1 MGKEQLLRIVKYRN
15 DNKQREELSGMYNQH
30 IILDFEMNPVAKK
43 FEEAKKQLHREII
56 EIGATK
62 VNAKGEIIDT
72 FSCFVKPEYSSDV
85 AGYITKLTGIKTTD
99 VYQAVTF
106 AEAIQCFSEWIGS
119 EKTRIYS
126 WSSSDLEQLIRECS
140 YKGVVFPL
148 NMGRWIDFQVL
159 FPKLMEIE
167 QYKSRMSLHEAAEW
181 YGVSF
186 DQKGAHRAL
195 YDAMVTAE
203 LVIPVLTGEYV
214 AQRECLK
221 SVINRDENKQQDSGF
236 CLADLCT
243 GFFGQFISNEHPEPE
258 FAR

>member
-15 DNKQREELSGMYNQH
+15 ENKQREELLGMYNQH

-43 FEEAKKQLHREII
+43 FEEARKQLHREII
-56 EIGATK
+56 EIGAAK

-126 WSSSDLEQLIRECS
+126 
-140 YKGVVFPL
+140 
-148 NMGRWIDFQVL
+148 
-159 FPKLMEIE
+159 
-167 QYKSRMSLHEAAEW
+167 
-181 YGVSF
+181 
-186 DQKGAHRAL
+186 
-195 YDAMVTAE
+195 
-203 LVIPVLTGEYV
+203 
-214 AQRECLK
+214 
-221 SVINRDENKQQDSGF
+221 
-236 CLADLCT
+236 
-243 GFFGQFISNEHPEPE
+243 
-258 FAR
+258 